1 VPTAERAAKNESLF
15 REVNERILELQEE
28 FERKVGGAFPDAAF
42 ICECSFLD
50 CTERIELSLEE
61 YAAVRTEPTHFAVT
75 PGHVDPDHERV
86 VRATD
91 RYVVVEKLGAAG
103 DVAEEEAADDESDD
117 DEAAA

>member
-1 VPTAERAAKNESLF
+1 MPTAERAAKNESLF

-28 FERKVGGAFPDAAF
+28 FEKKVGGTSPDAAF

-61 YAAVRTEPTHFAVT
+61 YAEVRAEPTHFAVT
-75 PGHVDPDHERV
+75 PGHVDPDHERI

-91 RYVVVEKLGAAG
+91 RFVVVAKFGAAG
-103 DVAEEEAADDESDD
+103 EVAEEEAAEDDSDD
-117 DEAAA
+117 DQAAA